1 MSEKI
6 PRKVVVVDI
15 LGKKQTMRFVKSATN
30 EQAKR
35 KPSSSRIPH
44 LKKTP

>member
-15 LGKKQTMRFVKSATN
+15 LGQKKTKRFVKLASN
-30 EQAKR
+30 EHAKR